1 MGSQDFKSNQ
11 VVTSSFHPTPWCPR
25 MPCGE
30 LYEAILFHPSRQGLV
45 RIWRGAIIN
54 SHPCPAITR
63 GFLAQVPVRLN
74 GESGLLSPPAGNSNK
89 ANCNTLNLFSFRVGT
104 SQGCLLSP
112 VLLNL
117 VLQTLAITVRH
128 GMQIKGI

>member
-25 MPCGE
+25 MTCGE
-30 LYEAILFHPSRQGLV
+30 LHEAILFHPSRQGSV
-45 RIWRGAIIN
+45 RIWRGAVIN

-63 GFLAQVPVRLN
+63 GSLAQVPGMLN

-89 ANCNTLNLFSFRVGT
+89 ANCNTLNLFSLRVGT
-104 SQGCLLSP
+104 SQGCPLSP

-117 VLQTLAITVRH
+117 ALQTLAIAVGH
-128 GMQIKGI
+128 GMEIKGI